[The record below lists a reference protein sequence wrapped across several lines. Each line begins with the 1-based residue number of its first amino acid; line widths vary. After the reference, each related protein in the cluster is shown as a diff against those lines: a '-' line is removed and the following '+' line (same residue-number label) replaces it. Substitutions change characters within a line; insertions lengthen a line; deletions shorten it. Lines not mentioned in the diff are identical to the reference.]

1 MAEKIFVFKIALEIM
16 GYCRENVDVV
26 DNGEIISNPQSVLS
40 PGAPTLCSQHLWD
53 LCVVRHFQISLFIQH
68 SCPVMYL
75 KK

>member
-1 MAEKIFVFKIALEIM
+1 
-16 GYCRENVDVV
+16 VV